1 MLQEHLEHIE
11 AEVGQRGHTGAY
23 AMLVMFKYVSQPNQQ
38 LESIYQAS
46 EYYHQHYGLFCSQCQ
61 NKYNMNVVHKDY
73 VTNSHNIRSF
83 VSDEMYVVIQNGLAV
98 ELSAENFA
106 EQWH

>member
-1 MLQEHLEHIE
+1 M
-11 AEVGQRGHTGAY
+11 
-23 AMLVMFKYVSQPNQQ
+23 P
-38 LESIYQAS
+38 
-46 EYYHQHYGLFCSQCQ
+46 

-73 VTNSHNIRSF
+73 VTKSHNIRSF
-83 VSDEMYVVIQNGLAV
+83 VSDEIYVVIQNELTV